1 MNIDARTT
9 SKAVMVALVH
19 DVNVVSAKKARRMGQ
34 LILMPCVQLLALM
47 LMLFFVT
54 FLHGSHSY
62 LSLTG
67 HVLRKTQRMVKNTKT
82 NVASILNW
90 SLQP

>member
-1 MNIDARTT
+1 
-9 SKAVMVALVH
+9 MVALVH
-19 DVNVVSAKKARRMGQ
+19 HVNVVSAKKARKMGQ

-67 HVLRKTQRMVKNTKT
+67 HVLRKTQNARE
-82 NVASILNW
+82 W
-90 SLQP
+90 SRTQRQMLLQS